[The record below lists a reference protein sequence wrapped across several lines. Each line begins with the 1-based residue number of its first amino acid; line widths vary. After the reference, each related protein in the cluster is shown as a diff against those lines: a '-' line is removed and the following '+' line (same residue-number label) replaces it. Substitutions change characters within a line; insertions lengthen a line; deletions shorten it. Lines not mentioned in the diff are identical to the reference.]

1 MTYPPGVDTTY
12 PNVGG
17 VGGYVRWRNRHVR
30 RSVLQDLMETLTFS
44 GWLGTQPT
52 VGLVKKE
59 ITFTDAFPEEA
70 LSKGQQVAVNTFV
83 LDNGRPGPLEEYE
96 LGGLYSREYAFN
108 MAFFAENDAV
118 ALSLLGDLEDRYNG
132 LAVEPWISLFNYQA
146 STPVLITRMEVE
158 NFEFGRAPR
167 EIAANERFLFFAEL
181 RLTDYIEQIETR
193 TQ

>member
-1 MTYPPGVDTTY
+1 VTSPPGVDPIY
-12 PNVGG
+12 PNIGG

-30 RSVLQDLMETLTFS
+30 SSILQDLKETLSFA
-44 GWLGTQPT
+44 GWLGTTPT
-52 VGLVKKE
+52 VGLVTTK

-70 LSKGQQVAVNTFV
+70 LSKGQQVDRNTFV

-118 ALSLLGDLEDRYNG
+118 ALSLFGDLEDRYNG
-132 LAVEPWISLFNYQA
+132 LSVEPWISLFNYSS
-146 STPVLITRMEVE
+146 STPTLITRMEVE

-181 RLTDYIEQIETR
+181 RITDYIEQIATR
-193 TQ
+193 SQ